1 MPSPNENLEPVQA
14 QPKETAEELR
24 ERLRA
29 QYRSNSNKR
38 LLAARQVLSRAV
50 IPPPP
55 PLTTLSPSKSPSK
68 LQGDKEE
75 EKEKEEKEEKEERE
89 REGEKEEKEDRG
101 LGEESRAT
109 VHVATTSQS
118 LPKELKE
125 EKAAKKIPAVDVKT
139 VAVAKERSGGGESTM
154 MKLAKQIEDA
164 SPGRKQLGEMALACA
179 RLEQE
184 EEAEERREA
193 MAGQRDGAVSAR
205 ERGGGGGASFFLT
218 QEGSMGEKIAA
229 LGERPIAEANR
240 PEWRVGGIGK
250 TRPASAAV
258 PGRRGRGIK

>member
-1 MPSPNENLEPVQA
+1 LFANVPSPNENLEPVQA

-68 LQGDKEE
+68 LPGDKEE
-75 EKEKEEKEEKEERE
+75 EKEKEKKEEE
-89 REGEKEEKEDRG
+89 EEKEDRVP
-101 LGEESRAT
+101 GEESRAT
-109 VHVATTSQS
+109 VHVATTAQF

-125 EKAAKKIPAVDVKT
+125 EKAVKIIPAVDVKT

-164 SPGRKQLGEMALACA
+164 SPGRKQMGEMALACA

>member
-1 MPSPNENLEPVQA
+1 LFANVPSPNENLEPVQA

-68 LQGDKEE
+68 LPGDKDEEKEE
-75 EKEKEEKEEKEERE
+75 EKEEENEE
-89 REGEKEEKEDRG
+89 EDRG

-109 VHVATTSQS
+109 VHVAITAQS

-125 EKAAKKIPAVDVKT
+125 EKVVKEIPAVDVKT

-164 SPGRKQLGEMALACA
+164 SPGRKQMGEMALACA